1 MSSSLLMD
9 FLCRRSGPFTSFVP
23 GTFEAAYRPS
33 SLTAQKSQVPSRL
46 KRDGICLFL
55 LGISRPGYRQLA
67 AVAYRATNASGVY
80 GGAGIGIVPV
90 PLLRTASA
98 PTSGSAGRVAGVAY
112 LTLKVHVPPPGT
124 GAVQPFAVTEYN
136 PPMLTR
142 RFSAVI
148 CTGAVPLLVTV
159 TTLVTGARSVGIVK
173 VRVRT
178 PATVPSV
185 PLVAE
190 VKVTVPT
197 FTVNVTVLLGPAG
210 VVTLTVLAERVAVFE
225 IVKVVVTVVEV
236 TVKAPTVI
244 PVPDTF
250 TAVAPVR
257 FVPVKVTETMVPRV
271 PDVGAIEVSVGT
283 PPAVVAT
290 NSTAPASTNPF
301 FLRVPKKS
309 VAGAWL

>member
-1 MSSSLLMD
+1 
-9 FLCRRSGPFTSFVP
+9 VK
-23 GTFEAAYRPS
+23 E
-33 SLTAQKSQVPSRL
+33 QV
-46 KRDGICLFL
+46 
-55 LGISRPGYRQLA
+55 
-67 AVAYRATNASGVY
+67 
-80 GGAGIGIVPV
+80 
-90 PLLRTASA
+90 
-98 PTSGSAGRVAGVAY
+98 
-112 LTLKVHVPPPGT
+112 
-124 GAVQPFAVTEYN
+124 FAVTEYN
-136 PPMLTR
+136 PPMLSR
-142 RFSAVI
+142 KFSAVI
-148 CTGAVPLLVTV
+148 CTGAVPLLVIV

-173 VRVRT
+173 ARVRT
-178 PATVPSV
+178 PAMVASV

-197 FTVNVTVLLGPAG
+197 FTVNVTVLLVPAG

-257 FVPVKVTETMVPRV
+257 FVPVKVTGTMVPRV
-271 PDVGAIEVSVGT
+271 PDVGAIEVIVGT
-283 PPAVVAT
+283 PPPAVAT